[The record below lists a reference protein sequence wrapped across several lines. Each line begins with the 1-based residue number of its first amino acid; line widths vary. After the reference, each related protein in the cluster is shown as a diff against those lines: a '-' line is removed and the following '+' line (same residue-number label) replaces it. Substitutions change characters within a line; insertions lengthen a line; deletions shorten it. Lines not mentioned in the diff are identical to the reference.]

1 MLFMTGIIY
10 STVMKRVNLNET
22 KSSQQANDNLTV
34 QFKVVELTRVKFGDI
49 GGFIFTFKFRKQR
62 SLRLFIMT
70 AVMACNN
77 TKIFYHNTPS
87 WQLRHNYTVF
97 NLEP

>member
-1 MLFMTGIIY
+1 MRTNHH
-10 STVMKRVNLNET
+10 SR
-22 KSSQQANDNLTV
+22 LTITYLSV

-49 GGFIFTFKFRKQR
+49 NGFILSFKFRKQR

-77 TKIFYHNTPS
+77 TKIFYHYTPS